1 MSNPA
6 RTDPGFVTVLLV
18 SSMEAAR
25 RSVMN
30 MDMIALALVL
40 TSFGVTLLEVVIG
53 NSQNRSDQAKHS
65 P

>member
-18 SSMEAAR
+18 SSMEAAQ

>member
-1 MSNPA
+1 MSKPA
-6 RTDPGFVTVLLV
+6 RTDPGSVTVLLV
-18 SSMEAAR
+18 SSVEAAR

-40 TSFGVTLLEVVIG
+40 IAFGVTLLEVVIG